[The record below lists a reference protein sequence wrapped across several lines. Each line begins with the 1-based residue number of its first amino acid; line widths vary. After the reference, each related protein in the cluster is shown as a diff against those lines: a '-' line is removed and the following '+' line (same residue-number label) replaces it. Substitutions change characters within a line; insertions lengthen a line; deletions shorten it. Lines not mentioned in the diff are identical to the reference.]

1 MKIKNRSSI
10 LKSYYSN
17 IMATKFLKVFFVVL
31 FISLLQ
37 SCPGLQEECNDSS
50 VPVPDLIT
58 ITPLKPTYN
67 QGEEIIYKLTIP
79 AENDYFGSSI
89 NLYEKTGVTHAWLL
103 ANSALFN
110 GNNLTYIK
118 GSKRDGAD
126 NWFNVIYNPANGLY
140 ELEIKIKLNKIG
152 DYSIITAER
161 VDFLG
166 SPMCNRFFI
175 STNILGK
182 NADQRIE
189 FTVQ

>member
-1 MKIKNRSSI
+1 
-10 LKSYYSN
+10 
-17 IMATKFLKVFFVVL
+17 MATKFLKIFFATLVL
-31 FISLLQ
+31 SMLQ
-37 SCPGLQEECNDSS
+37 SCPGIEEECNDFS

-79 AENDYFGSSI
+79 AQNDYFGSSI

-110 GNNLTYIK
+110 DNNLTYIK
-118 GSKRDGAD
+118 GSKREGAD
-126 NWFNVIYNPANGLY
+126 NWFNVIYNPTNGLY
-140 ELEIKIKLNKIG
+140 ELEIKVKLNKTG
-152 DYSIITAER
+152 NYSIITAEYI
-161 VDFLG
+161 DFLG
-166 SPMCNRFFI
+166 NPKCNRNSI
-175 STNILGK
+175 KTNIFGM